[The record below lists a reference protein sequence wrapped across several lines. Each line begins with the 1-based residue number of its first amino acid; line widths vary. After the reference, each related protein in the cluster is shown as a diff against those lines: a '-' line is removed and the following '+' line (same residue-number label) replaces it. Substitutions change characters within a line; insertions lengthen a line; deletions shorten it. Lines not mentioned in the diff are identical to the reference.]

1 MHQLPQLLFV
11 PNSGEEKNKPY
22 VISHDYF
29 DLMKIL
35 QPFYKRSLVFLP
47 FFLVTGMNLAVAQ
60 VPDTLPNV
68 NRVYGNMIKTV
79 LLYKDGFEMSAPVMN
94 ISSGERLKLSFD
106 ELDPDLKR
114 FRYTIRH
121 CEADWTTS
129 SELLI
134 SDYIVGF
141 QDDAINDFGYSYNT
155 TTNFTHYSL
164 VFPTSNLRPKLS
176 GNYIIIVYLD
186 DPSNIM
192 LTWRFMAVENMAL
205 SVAGNA
211 HQANNVNDRFT
222 RQQVDFTLEYNGMT
236 INDPTREIKIVI
248 TQNDRWDNAIRGL
261 MPRFVRGSSLDYTDE
276 PQSLFNGGNE
286 FRSFDIKSLLYQSE
300 RIRKID
306 YDKNG
311 YHVYLLDDLRRTFKN
326 YITDKEIN
334 GRKLIKNEEH
344 AQNSDIE
351 ADYAHVHFFLP
362 FEAPLSNGQIYILGA
377 VTDWQLNDSSRMNYD
392 FQRKGYEKTLFV
404 KQGYYNYLY
413 VFKDNKTGRS
423 DESLIEGNHWETE
436 NEYTIWVYYHPAGV
450 QYDRLIAVQDLNTI
464 H

>member
-1 MHQLPQLLFV
+1 M
-11 PNSGEEKNKPY
+11 KN
-22 VISHDYF
+22 
-29 DLMKIL
+29 L
-35 QPFYKRSLVFLP
+35 QPFFKRSLVFLS
-47 FFLVTGMNLAVAQ
+47 FFLIAGMNLAMAQ

-106 ELDPDLKR
+106 ELNSDLKR

-129 SELLI
+129 SELMI
-134 SDYIVGF
+134 SDYIEGF

-186 DPSNIM
+186 DPSNVV
-192 LTWRFMAVENMAL
+192 LTWRFMVVENTAL
-205 SVAGNA
+205 SVAGNI

-248 TQNDRWDNAIRGL
+248 TQNDRSDNAVKGL
-261 MPRFVRGSSLDYTDE
+261 KPRFVSGSSMDYTDE

-286 FRSFDIKSLLYQSE
+286 FRSFDIKSLLYQTE

-334 GRKLIKNEEH
+334 GRKLIKNEDH

-392 FQRKGYEKTLFV
+392 IQRKGYEKTLFV

-436 NEYTIWVYYHPAGV
+436 NEYTIWVYYHPAGI

>member
-1 MHQLPQLLFV
+1 M
-11 PNSGEEKNKPY
+11 KN
-22 VISHDYF
+22 
-29 DLMKIL
+29 L
-35 QPFYKRSLVFLP
+35 QPFFKRSLVFLS
-47 FFLVTGMNLAVAQ
+47 FFLIAGMNLAVAQ

-68 NRVYGNMIKTV
+68 NRVYDNMIKTV

-106 ELDPDLKR
+106 ELNSDLKR

-129 SELLI
+129 SELMI
-134 SDYIVGF
+134 SDYIEGF

-186 DPSNIM
+186 DPSNVV
-192 LTWRFMAVENMAL
+192 LTWRFMVVENTAL
-205 SVAGNA
+205 SVAGNI

-248 TQNDRWDNAIRGL
+248 TQNDRSDNAVKGL
-261 MPRFVRGSSLDYTDE
+261 KPRFVSGSSMDYTDE

-286 FRSFDIKSLLYQSE
+286 FRSFDIKSLLYQTE

-334 GRKLIKNEEH
+334 GRKLIKNEDH

-436 NEYTIWVYYHPAGV
+436 NEYTIWVYYHPAGI